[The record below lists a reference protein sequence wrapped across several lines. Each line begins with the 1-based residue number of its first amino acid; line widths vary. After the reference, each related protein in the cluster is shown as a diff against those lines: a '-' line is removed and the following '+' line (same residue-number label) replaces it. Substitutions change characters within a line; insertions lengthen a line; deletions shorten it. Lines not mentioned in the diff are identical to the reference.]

1 MDMALRFA
9 PSWSWT
15 GGKNTQIRASL
26 MTLLLSEALVMV
38 LFTRRTLAALDVAR
52 TSPVTNSQMMVF
64 EAECF

>member
-1 MDMALRFA
+1 
-9 PSWSWT
+9 
-15 GGKNTQIRASL
+15 